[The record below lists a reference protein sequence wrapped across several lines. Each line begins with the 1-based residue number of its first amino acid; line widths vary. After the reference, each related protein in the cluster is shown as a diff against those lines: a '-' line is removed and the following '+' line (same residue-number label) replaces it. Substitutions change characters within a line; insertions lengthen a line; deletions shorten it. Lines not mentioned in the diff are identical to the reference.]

1 MSEEPRRILVVDDN
15 ADNRDLLSRR
25 LEKRG
30 YTTVCADS
38 GRAALDLLEQEPFDL
53 VLLDIMMPE
62 ISGIDVLKMV
72 RSKRSMADLPI
83 IMATAKDT
91 SEDIVRALKLGAN
104 DYVTKPI
111 DFPVLFARVHTQL
124 DLKYANDRNHEL
136 VGQLKS
142 RNEFI
147 RSIFGRYVSDSV
159 VEQLLSTPDALR
171 LGGETKQLTVMFA
184 DLRGFTPI
192 AESLPPASVVDM
204 LNNHFGVMTDVIEEF
219 NGTINEFY
227 GDGIL
232 AFFGAPVPSE
242 DHARAA
248 LRCAGEMQRLMQ
260 RVNQINTEAGLPTL
274 SMGIGINTGN
284 VVIGNIGAHTRSKY
298 GIVGSPVNL
307 AARIQSSAAA
317 GEVLASQATLTAAG
331 DGVEYQE
338 ERTIEAK
345 GIDHPVAVYQ
355 VMGVNEGDAAKAD
368 GSA

>member
-1 MSEEPRRILVVDDN
+1 
-15 ADNRDLLSRR
+15 
-25 LEKRG
+25 
-30 YTTVCADS
+30 
-38 GRAALDLLEQEPFDL
+38 
-53 VLLDIMMPE
+53 
-62 ISGIDVLKMV
+62 
-72 RSKRSMADLPI
+72 
-83 IMATAKDT
+83 
-91 SEDIVRALKLGAN
+91 
-104 DYVTKPI
+104 
-111 DFPVLFARVHTQL
+111 VHTQL

-232 AFFGAPVPSE
+232 AFFGAPVPSQ

>member
-124 DLKYANDRNHEL
+124 DLK
-136 VGQLKS
+136 
-142 RNEFI
+142 
-147 RSIFGRYVSDSV
+147 
-159 VEQLLSTPDALR
+159 
-171 LGGETKQLTVMFA
+171 
-184 DLRGFTPI
+184 
-192 AESLPPASVVDM
+192 
-204 LNNHFGVMTDVIEEF
+204 
-219 NGTINEFY
+219 
-227 GDGIL
+227 
-232 AFFGAPVPSE
+232 
-242 DHARAA
+242 
-248 LRCAGEMQRLMQ
+248 
-260 RVNQINTEAGLPTL
+260 
-274 SMGIGINTGN
+274 
-284 VVIGNIGAHTRSKY
+284 
-298 GIVGSPVNL
+298 
-307 AARIQSSAAA
+307 
-317 GEVLASQATLTAAG
+317 
-331 DGVEYQE
+331 
-338 ERTIEAK
+338 
-345 GIDHPVAVYQ
+345 
-355 VMGVNEGDAAKAD
+355 
-368 GSA
+368 